1 MTPFSAGL
9 REWDSMVL
17 EASSASATPSM
28 GAPSPQTWDPMSL
41 EEVLPRP
48 TTVVVTAHDLPRAP
62 SPPLPPPLS
71 PTPPSPPPLMAAPKS
86 GDEAQARID
95 SFLSKVCTPLLPP
108 VISTPALHRRA
119 RLHLPATEDG
129 LPRQSTR
136 VAAQG
141 HHRVSNPEVQAQN
154 VLMRKLGITSE
165 ERPPDADTIKAY
177 NDIFNSLLGSAQCKA
192 IRALLTAH
200 CPQPS
205 VEVVDMES

>member
-1 MTPFSAGL
+1 M
-9 REWDSMVL
+9 
-17 EASSASATPSM
+17 
-28 GAPSPQTWDPMSL
+28 
-41 EEVLPRP
+41 EEVLPRLAA
-48 TTVVVTAHDLPRAP
+48 VVVTAHDLPRAP
-62 SPPLPPPLS
+62 SAPSPPPLS
-71 PTPPSPPPLMAAPKS
+71 PTSPSPPPPTATPEPR
-86 GDEAQARID
+86 DEAQARID
-95 SFLSKVCTPLLPP
+95 SFLSEVCTALLPP
-108 VISTPALHRRA
+108 VISTPAPHRRA
-119 RLHLPATEDG
+119 RLRLPATEDG